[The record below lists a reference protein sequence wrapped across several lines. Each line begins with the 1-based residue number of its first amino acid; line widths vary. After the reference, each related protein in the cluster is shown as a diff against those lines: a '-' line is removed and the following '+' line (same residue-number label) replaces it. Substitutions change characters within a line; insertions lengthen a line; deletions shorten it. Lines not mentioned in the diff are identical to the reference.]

1 MRTVDSNIEH
11 ISADQKEKL
20 DTFVIREKQKI
31 GLRHGIDCF
40 KVVLSPHL
48 KVLMDTNGS
57 KIKPF
62 NRESQPHSLR
72 SHVLRAV

>member
-1 MRTVDSNIEH
+1 MQTVDSTIGH

-40 KVVLSPHL
+40 IVLSPPL
-48 KVLMDTNGS
+48 EGSNGHQ
-57 KIKPF
+57 
-62 NRESQPHSLR
+62 RL
-72 SHVLRAV
+72 